1 MYSMLAYKFY
11 LLELLLL
18 TYLIGWNPPLGR
30 YFSFLRLSFFS
41 FLFFLFL
48 MIQLRPEVLSIVF
61 V

>member
-18 TYLIGWNPPLGR
+18 TYLIGWNPPLGC

-41 FLFFLFL
+41 FFFLFNDTA
-48 MIQLRPEVLSIVF
+48 ST
-61 V
+61 